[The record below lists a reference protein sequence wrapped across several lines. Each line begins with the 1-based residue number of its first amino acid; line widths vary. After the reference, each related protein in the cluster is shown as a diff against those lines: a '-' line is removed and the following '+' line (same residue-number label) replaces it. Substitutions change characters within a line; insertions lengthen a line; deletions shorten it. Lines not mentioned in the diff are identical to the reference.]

1 MGTITQIHLLGS
13 AIGLALAT
21 NEFNN
26 RLETRLSAFLTS
38 QQVKDLLEST
48 DYMASLTSSLQHQAK
63 RVYSD
68 AYNLE
73 LKIMLAFAFAALIV
87 LSMLVEKK
95 PRRLC

>member
-13 AIGLALAT
+13 AIGLAVAT

-26 RLETRLSAFLTS
+26 RLEMRLSAFLTS
-38 QQVKDLLEST
+38 QQVKNLLEST
-48 DYMASLTSSLQHQAK
+48 DYMASLTDSLQHQAK

-73 LKIMLAFAFAALIV
+73 LKIMVAFACAALIV
-87 LSMLVEKK
+87 LLMLIEKK
-95 PRRLC
+95 PRRLN